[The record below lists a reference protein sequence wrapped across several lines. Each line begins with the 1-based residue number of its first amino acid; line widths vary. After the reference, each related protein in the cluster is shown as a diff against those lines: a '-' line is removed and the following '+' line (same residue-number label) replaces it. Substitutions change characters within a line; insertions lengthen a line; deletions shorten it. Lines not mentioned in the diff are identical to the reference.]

1 MSETPSSPDPA
12 PPAGHVLFV
21 DDDLDVLKA
30 AVLALG
36 RHGFRVTT
44 ASAPAQAWSV
54 LAAGPVDV
62 VLLDL
67 NFSRGATSG
76 EEGFQFLTDLVAQDP
91 DAVVVVVTGHSGV
104 NIAVAAMRAGASDFV
119 MKPWRNDRL
128 ADTLQAAVEL
138 RRKRR
143 DASAQRPGGAPPMAG
158 TAEAGAILL
167 GDSPAIGRVRD
178 LIRRAAP
185 TGAAVLVHGDAGT
198 GKSLIARAIHLQ
210 SGRAEGPFVS
220 VDFGSLGEEAAA
232 GTVFGG
238 PDSAGALADARGG
251 TLVLDEVGEVPA
263 PLQARLL
270 AALDSPDAAQVR
282 IVSTTRRRREALRGR
297 GGLREDL
304 LVRLNTVEIL
314 APPLH
319 ERGGDVL
326 VLAEHFLRL
335 FAQRYDRPARTLS
348 PQAAEAII
356 EHAWPGDVR
365 ALRQAMERCVIF
377 AEGDCYQP
385 GDIPMGESAEEG
397 AAPARPTLDLARS
410 ERALILQALKKN
422 AFNVTHAARQLGL
435 TRAALYRRMARH
447 GL

>member
-1 MSETPSSPDPA
+1 MSETPSIPDPA
-12 PPAGHVLFV
+12 PAAGHVLFV
-21 DDDLDVLKA
+21 DDDPDVLKA
-30 AVLALG
+30 ATLALG
-36 RHGFRVTT
+36 RHGFQVTT
-44 ASAPAQAWSV
+44 AAGPAEAWSL
-54 LAAGPVDV
+54 LAAGPVDA

-76 EEGFQFLTDLVAQDP
+76 EEGFQFLTELVTQDP

-128 ADTLQAAVEL
+128 ADTLQAAVAL
-138 RRKRR
+138 RRQRR
-143 DASAQRPGGAPPMAG
+143 EAAAHKIGAALPSGG
-158 TAEAGAILL
+158 TVETGALLL
-167 GDSPAIGRVRD
+167 GDSPAIGRARA

-185 TGAAVLVHGDAGT
+185 TGAPVLILGEAGT

-210 SGRAEGPFVS
+210 SNCAHGPFVC
-220 VDFGSLGEEAAA
+220 VDFGSLGEEAATQA
-232 GTVFGG
+232 LFGG
-238 PDSAGALADARGG
+238 HGAAGAFADARGG
-251 TLVLDEVGEVPA
+251 TLVLDEAGEIPA

-270 AALDSPDAAQVR
+270 ACLDAPDAAQPR

-304 LVRLNTVEIL
+304 LTRLNTVEIP
-314 APPLH
+314 APPLR
-319 ERGGDVL
+319 ERGADVL
-326 VLAEHFLRL
+326 MLAEHFLRV
-335 FAQRYDRPARTLS
+335 FAQRYGRPVRALS
-348 PQAAEAII
+348 PEAAEAIA

-377 AEGDCYQP
+377 AEGGRYELADLP
-385 GDIPMGESAEEG
+385 IGETADEG
-397 AAPARPTLDLARS
+397 AIPARPTLDLARS

-422 AFNVTHAARQLGL
+422 AFNVSHAARQLGL
-435 TRAALYRRMARH
+435 TRAALYRRMAKH